1 MSTKSLCRVFFAT
14 IFLAVVPAPLYAQ
27 TGPWARYDAKM
38 KGDALY
44 RDASAGDLKSVQSI
58 VAGGGDVNWTLPQT
72 NSTPIMGAAKS
83 SNPEVVRFLL
93 AQGADPTARDW
104 WDMTACDHAR
114 QMGDRDILRVF
125 TEFGLDED
133 CQRAKAPA
141 AAPARPAAPAAPA
154 TRATPAAPAPTG
166 RAPAR
171 PAPAAKQPTP
181 APAPARRPTT
191 PRAPTGASATAWDPF
206 GTYAVGERV
215 MFHAPNGWFT
225 GVVAEVGAATGSGWN
240 SKKYRIVDDRFG
252 GGGDWFEYGRVVR
265 TERAPFWTGFF
276 VGNWGV
282 GEVMAVNTRSG
293 TVVDTTEY
301 AYHGASETLRVDAN
315 GTYSWRTTGGRV
327 VRGRWQAATDGP
339 GIVLLRA
346 VDGRDW
352 TLRNET
358 NAIEEDIRAIETAR
372 LTTPGKMSI
381 AAKRPMRGA
390 ARR

>member
-1 MSTKSLCRVFFAT
+1 MVL
-14 IFLAVVPAPLYAQ
+14 IAVPTYVLAQ

-44 RDASAGDLKSVQSI
+44 RDASAGDLESVKSI

-93 AQGADPTARDW
+93 EQGANPAAKDW

-114 QMGDRDILRVF
+114 QMGDRNVLRVF
-125 TEFGLDED
+125 AEFGLDAK
-133 CQRAKAPA
+133 CQRAAAPA
-141 AAPARPAAPAAPA
+141 AEPARPAAPAAAAPA
-154 TRATPAAPAPTG
+154 ARPAAPAARPAAPAARPAAPVAPKAATP

-171 PAPAAKQPTP
+171 
-181 APAPARRPTT
+181 
-191 PRAPTGASATAWDPF
+191 ASATAWDPF

-225 GVVAEVGAATGSGWN
+225 GVVAEVGASTGSGWN
-240 SKKYRIVDDRFG
+240 AKKYRIVDDRFG
-252 GGGDWFEYGRVVR
+252 GGGDWFEYGRVAR
-265 TERAPFWTGFF
+265 PARAPFWTGFF
-276 VGNWGV
+276 VGDWGV

-301 AYHGASETLRVDAN
+301 AYHGASESLRVEAN
-315 GTYSWRTTGGRV
+315 GTYTWRTTGGRV
-327 VRGRWQAATDGP
+327 IRGRWQAATDGP
-339 GIVLLRA
+339 GVVLRRA

-358 NAIEEDIRAIETAR
+358 NAIEEDIRKLETAR

-381 AAKRPMRGA
+381 AAKRPMPRSGS
-390 ARR
+390 